1 MPGAFNETK
10 PAAHLGQGWAFPVRT
25 TVQGGLQLSAADQ
38 NLMESIRVL
47 LRTRIGERVYRP
59 EYGCRLAEMTFAPM
73 NTDTLLLIR
82 LHVQEALER
91 WEPRIVLDQVLAEPD
106 PESGRVNIVILYRA
120 KESHQRRSLVYPFY
134 LMPPE

>member
-1 MPGAFNETK
+1 
-10 PAAHLGQGWAFPVRT
+10 
-25 TVQGGLQLSAADQ
+25 
-38 NLMESIRVL
+38 
-47 LRTRIGERVYRP
+47 
-59 EYGCRLAEMTFAPM
+59 MTFAPM

-106 PESGRVNIVILYRA
+106 WENGRVNIVILYQA
-120 KESHQRRSLVYPFY
+120 KETHQRRSVVYPFY

>member
-1 MPGAFNETK
+1 MAGAFNETK
-10 PAAHLGQGWAFPVRT
+10 PAAHVGQGWAFPVRT

-38 NLMESIRVL
+38 NLVESIRVL

-73 NTDTLLLIR
+73 NTDTLLMIR

-106 PESGRVNIVILYRA
+106 LENGRVNIVILYRA
-120 KESHQRRSLVYPFY
+120 KETHQRRSVVYPFY

>member
-1 MPGAFNETK
+1 MARTFNETK

-25 TVQGGLQLSAADQ
+25 TVQGGIPLSAADQ

-59 EYGCRLAEMTFAPM
+59 DYGCRLAEMTFAPM
-73 NTDTLLLIR
+73 NTDTLLLVR

-106 PESGRVNIVILYRA
+106 LENGRVNIVILYQV
-120 KESHQRRSLVYPFY
+120 KETHQRRSVVYPFY